1 MKTVLSNLPAP
12 PSTDSSDFSKTYF
25 NNYANKG
32 EEYNASDVDSTV
44 GYLRSKG
51 FGDQASIITSI
62 ILLKQAKQENIP
74 VYALLDTL
82 KGLQELQLS
91 SIVSTVLNQNR
102 SVTSV
107 LGFRFATVEN
117 QFQTRNILA

>member
-1 MKTVLSNLPAP
+1 MPVQTAN
-12 PSTDSSDFSKTYF
+12 DSADFSKTYF
-25 NNYANKG
+25 NNYANAG
-32 EEYNASDVDSTV
+32 EEYNSNDVDSTV

-51 FGDQASIITSI
+51 FGDQAAIITSI

-74 VYALLDTL
+74 VYSLLDTL
-82 KGLQELQLS
+82 KGLEELQLS

-107 LGFRFATVEN
+107 LGFRFATIEN

>member
-1 MKTVLSNLPAP
+1 MKTVLSNLPVA
-12 PSTDSSDFSKTYF
+12 SDADSAGFAKTYF
-25 NNYANKG
+25 NDYANPG
-32 EEYNASDVDSTV
+32 EEFNSNDVEATI
-44 GYLRSKG
+44 GYLKSAG
-51 FGDQASIITSI
+51 FGVQASIVTAA

-74 VYALLDTL
+74 VYSLLETL
-82 KGLQELQLS
+82 KGFESLELS

-102 SVTSV
+102 SVTSA